1 MGTKPSQQ
9 GTGGHQA
16 TCRSERFTERR
27 HVLGFEGKVGVLVKA
42 EYKASEGEEV
52 VQRQEP
58 ELAFSSL
65 KPPPGSPPSLGS
77 SRL

>member
-1 MGTKPSQQ
+1 M
-9 GTGGHQA
+9 
-16 TCRSERFTERR
+16 
-27 HVLGFEGKVGVLVKA
+27 LGFEGKVGVLGKA
-42 EYKASEGEEV
+42 EYKAGEGEAV

-58 ELAFSSL
+58 ELAFPSL

>member
-1 MGTKPSQQ
+1 M
-9 GTGGHQA
+9 
-16 TCRSERFTERR
+16 
-27 HVLGFEGKVGVLVKA
+27 LGLGGKVGVLGKA
-42 EYKASEGEEV
+42 EYKAGEGEAV

-58 ELAFSSL
+58 ELAFPSL